1 MRSRLEGVSY
11 APRLPFV
18 GSLIHLQ
25 TARKDLLLDAADALG
40 DTFGLDLG
48 PEQVLVVGHPADA
61 ARVLEERPDAYPDK
75 GDATGF
81 RRSSVPFLG
90 GGLSTW
96 NEMDN
101 EWRRRRTG
109 MARVFRSRSPLSDTS
124 LTLEDATVSQ
134 IRATLERDIVID
146 LAAALLGQRPDG
158 VEADDV
164 AESLHRLAETFWS
177 GKLPGPHPV
186 LAARTRRDVAAL
198 ESIIQGWVLSAA
210 GVHDSP
216 LARHVSGLSQEQVRD
231 EVASQLLSAGTLAVP
246 MVWGLDLLARHPAV
260 QSRLR
265 LALATGSDDAAYV
278 TYTMREVLRLCP
290 STYWIQRRAA
300 RDNQLSTVRVPA
312 GTRVIVHVPRVHRHP
327 DYWSEPDAF
336 RPERFGESEWKR
348 AWMPFG
354 RGLRSCV
361 ARSYCLD
368 AITRVLGEVVK
379 AHRIE
384 PLGNA
389 ARLVPAFS
397 LIARPTP
404 AFTLRPLQP
413 S

>member
-1 MRSRLEGVSY
+1 M
-11 APRLPFV
+11 
-18 GSLIHLQ
+18 
-25 TARKDLLLDAADALG
+25 
-40 DTFGLDLG
+40 
-48 PEQVLVVGHPADA
+48 
-61 ARVLEERPDAYPDK
+61 
-75 GDATGF
+75 
-81 RRSSVPFLG
+81 
-90 GGLSTW
+90 
-96 NEMDN
+96 
-101 EWRRRRTG
+101 
-109 MARVFRSRSPLSDTS
+109 
-124 LTLEDATVSQ
+124 
-134 IRATLERDIVID
+134 
-146 LAAALLGQRPDG
+146 
-158 VEADDV
+158 
-164 AESLHRLAETFWS
+164 
-177 GKLPGPHPV
+177 
-186 LAARTRRDVAAL
+186 
-198 ESIIQGWVLSAA
+198 
-210 GVHDSP
+210 
-216 LARHVSGLSQEQVRD
+216 
-231 EVASQLLSAGTLAVP
+231 
-246 MVWGLDLLARHPAV
+246 

-327 DYWSEPDAF
+327 DYWSDPDAF

-397 LIARPTP
+397 LIARPAP